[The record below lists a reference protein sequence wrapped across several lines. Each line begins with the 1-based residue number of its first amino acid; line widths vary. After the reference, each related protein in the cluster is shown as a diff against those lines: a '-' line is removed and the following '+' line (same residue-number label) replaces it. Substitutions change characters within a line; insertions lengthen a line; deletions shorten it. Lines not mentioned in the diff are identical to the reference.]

1 MKTNHNNDPLD
12 QQIDT
17 LLTSH
22 PVKPSDDFAARVL
35 AAAAETALAE
45 DSSGKRKRPLTLL
58 IKFALPL
65 AAAIAVT
72 ISLSL
77 RPVNTDSVAPT
88 GSTDSAQLST
98 AEVQEIFL
106 LEESLASL
114 AHVSAAEVG
123 NVDLLSILDALYL
136 EI

>member
-1 MKTNHNNDPLD
+1 MKTNHRKDPLD

-17 LLTSH
+17 LFASC
-22 PVKPSDDFAARVL
+22 PVKPSEDFSARVL
-35 AAAAETALAE
+35 DAAETAAAK
-45 DSSGKRKRPLTLL
+45 DSAGQDKRALGTL

-72 ISLSL
+72 ISLW
-77 RPVNTDSVAPT
+77 PVHTDSVAT
-88 GSTDSAQLST
+88 AESIESTTLST

-114 AHVSAAEVG
+114 TDISATEFG
-123 NVDLLSILDALYL
+123 STDLLSTLDALYL

>member
-1 MKTNHNNDPLD
+1 MKTNHNCDPLD

-17 LLTSH
+17 LLASC

-35 AAAAETALAE
+35 AAAETAVSE
-45 DSSGKRKRPLTLL
+45 DSSGKRKRPLALL

-72 ISLSL
+72 ISLL
-77 RPVNTDSVAPT
+77 PINTDSDAPIR
-88 GSTDSAQLST
+88 STESATLST

-106 LEESLASL
+106 LEESLDSL

-123 NVDLLSILDALYL
+123 SVDLLNILDALYL

>member
-1 MKTNHNNDPLD
+1 MKTNHNSDPLD

-17 LLTSH
+17 LLASR

-35 AAAAETALAE
+35 AAAETAVSE
-45 DSSGKRKRPLTLL
+45 DSSGKRKRPLGML
-58 IKFALPL
+58 IKFALPF

-72 ISLSL
+72 ISLL
-77 RPVNTDSVAPT
+77 PVNTDSVAPT
-88 GSTDSAQLST
+88 GSIESDTLST

-114 AHVSAAEVG
+114 AYVSAAEVG

>member
-1 MKTNHNNDPLD
+1 MKNNHNSDPLD

-17 LLTSH
+17 LLTSR
-22 PVKPSDDFAARVL
+22 PMKPSEDFAARVL
-35 AAAAETALAE
+35 AAAETAIAE
-45 DSSGKRKRPLTLL
+45 DSKSKAKRPLSML

-72 ISLSL
+72 ISLW
-77 RPVNTDSVAPT
+77 PVHTVSVAT
-88 GSTDSAQLST
+88 AESIESTTLST

-106 LEESLASL
+106 LEKSLASL
-114 AHVSAAEVG
+114 TDISATEFG
-123 NVDLLSILDALYL
+123 STDLLSTLDALYL

>member
-1 MKTNHNNDPLD
+1 MKTNHNSDTLD

-17 LLTSH
+17 LLASC

-35 AAAAETALAE
+35 AAAETAVSE
-45 DSSGKRKRPLTLL
+45 DSSGKRKRPLALL

-72 ISLSL
+72 ISLL
-77 RPVNTDSVAPT
+77 PINTDSDAPIR
-88 GSTDSAQLST
+88 STESATLST

-106 LEESLASL
+106 LEESLDSL

-123 NVDLLSILDALYL
+123 SVDLLSILDALYL

>member
-1 MKTNHNNDPLD
+1 MKTDHNSDPLD

-17 LLTSH
+17 LLANR
-22 PVKPSDDFAARVL
+22 PVKPSDGFAARVL
-35 AAAAETALAE
+35 AAAETALAE
-45 DSSGKRKRPLTLL
+45 DSSGKRKRPHALL

-65 AAAIAVT
+65 AAVIAVT
-72 ISLSL
+72 ISHL
-77 RPVNTDSVAPT
+77 PVNTDSVAPT
-88 GSTDSAQLST
+88 GSTESATLST

-114 AHVSAAEVG
+114 TNVSATEVG
-123 NVDLLSILDALYL
+123 SFDLLSILDALYL

>member
-1 MKTNHNNDPLD
+1 MKTNDNSDPLD

-17 LLTSH
+17 LIASR
-22 PVKPSDDFAARVL
+22 PVKPSDDFTARVL
-35 AAAAETALAE
+35 AAAETAASEDPARKTSRSLA
-45 DSSGKRKRPLTLL
+45 TL

-72 ISLSL
+72 ISLW
-77 RPVNTDSVAPT
+77 PVHTDSVAT
-88 GSTDSAQLST
+88 AESIESTTLSA

-114 AHVSAAEVG
+114 ADISATEFG
-123 NVDLLSILDALYL
+123 STDLLATLDALYL

>member
-1 MKTNHNNDPLD
+1 MKTNHNSDPLD

-17 LLTSH
+17 LLASR

-35 AAAAETALAE
+35 AAAETAVSE
-45 DSSGKRKRPLTLL
+45 DSSGKRKRPLGML
-58 IKFALPL
+58 IKFALPF

-72 ISLSL
+72 ISLL
-77 RPVNTDSVAPT
+77 PVHTDSVAPT
-88 GSTDSAQLST
+88 GSTESATLST
-98 AEVQEIFL
+98 AEMQEIFL

-114 AHVSAAEVG
+114 AHVSATEVSSF
-123 NVDLLSILDALYL
+123 DLLSILDALYL

>member
-1 MKTNHNNDPLD
+1 MKTNHNSDPLD

-17 LLTSH
+17 LLASR

-35 AAAAETALAE
+35 AAAETAVSE
-45 DSSGKRKRPLTLL
+45 DSSGKSKRPLALL

-72 ISLSL
+72 ISLL
-77 RPVNTDSVAPT
+77 PVNTDSVAPT

-114 AHVSAAEVG
+114 AHVSATEVD
-123 NVDLLSILDALYL
+123 NFDLLSILDTLYL

>member
-1 MKTNHNNDPLD
+1 MKTNHNRDPLD

-17 LLTSH
+17 LLASR
-22 PVKPSDDFAARVL
+22 PVKPSDGFAGRVL
-35 AAAAETALAE
+35 AAAETALAE
-45 DSSGKRKRPLTLL
+45 DSSGKRKRPLALL

-72 ISLSL
+72 ISLL
-77 RPVNTDSVAPT
+77 PVNTDSVAPT
-88 GSTDSAQLST
+88 GSTESATLST

-106 LEESLASL
+106 LEESLSSL
-114 AHVSAAEVG
+114 AHVSATEVG
-123 NVDLLSILDALYL
+123 SFDLLSILDALYL

>member
-1 MKTNHNNDPLD
+1 MKTNHNCDPLD

-17 LLTSH
+17 LLASR
-22 PVKPSDDFAARVL
+22 PLKPSDDFAARVL
-35 AAAAETALAE
+35 AAAETAVSE
-45 DSSGKRKRPLTLL
+45 DSSGKRKRPLALL

-65 AAAIAVT
+65 AAAVAVT
-72 ISLSL
+72 ISLL
-77 RPVNTDSVAPT
+77 PVNTDSVAPT
-88 GSTDSAQLST
+88 ESTDRTTLST

-114 AHVSAAEVG
+114 AHVSATEVESF
-123 NVDLLSILDALYL
+123 DLLCILDALYL

>member
-1 MKTNHNNDPLD
+1 MKTNHNSDPLD

-17 LLTSH
+17 LLASR

-35 AAAAETALAE
+35 AAAETAVSE
-45 DSSGKRKRPLTLL
+45 DSSGKRKRPLALL

-72 ISLSL
+72 ISLL
-77 RPVNTDSVAPT
+77 PVKTDSVAPAGPT
-88 GSTDSAQLST
+88 ESATLST
-98 AEVQEIFL
+98 AELQEIFL

-123 NVDLLSILDALYL
+123 SVDLLSILDALYL

>member
-1 MKTNHNNDPLD
+1 MKTNHNSDPLD

-17 LLTSH
+17 LLASR
-22 PVKPSDDFAARVL
+22 PVKPSDGFATRVL
-35 AAAAETALAE
+35 AAAETALAE
-45 DSSGKRKRPLTLL
+45 DSSGKRKRPLALL

-72 ISLSL
+72 ISLL
-77 RPVNTDSVAPT
+77 PVNTDSVAPT
-88 GSTDSAQLST
+88 GSIESDTLST

-123 NVDLLSILDALYL
+123 NVDLLSIIDALYL

>member
-1 MKTNHNNDPLD
+1 MKTNHRKDPLD

-17 LLTSH
+17 LFASR
-22 PVKPSDDFAARVL
+22 PVKPSEDFSARVL
-35 AAAAETALAE
+35 DAVETAAAE
-45 DSSGKRKRPLTLL
+45 DSAGQDKRVLGTL

-72 ISLSL
+72 ISLL
-77 RPVNTDSVAPT
+77 PVKTDSVAPT
-88 GSTDSAQLST
+88 GSTESATISFD
-98 AEVQEIFL
+98 EVQEIFL

-114 AHVSAAEVG
+114 ADISATEFG
-123 NVDLLSILDALYL
+123 STDLLSTLDALYL

>member
-1 MKTNHNNDPLD
+1 MRTNHNCDPLD

-17 LLTSH
+17 LLASR
-22 PVKPSDDFAARVL
+22 PLKPSDDFAARVL
-35 AAAAETALAE
+35 AAAETAASE
-45 DSSGKRKRPLTLL
+45 DSSGKRKRPLALL

-65 AAAIAVT
+65 AAAVAVT
-72 ISLSL
+72 ISLL
-77 RPVNTDSVAPT
+77 PVNTDSVAPT
-88 GSTDSAQLST
+88 GSTDRTTLST

-114 AHVSAAEVG
+114 AHVSATEVG
-123 NVDLLSILDALYL
+123 SFDLFCILDALYL

>member
-1 MKTNHNNDPLD
+1 MKTNHNSDPLD

-17 LLTSH
+17 LLASR
-22 PVKPSDDFAARVL
+22 PVKPSDGFAARVL
-35 AAAAETALAE
+35 SAAAETAVSE
-45 DSSGKRKRPLTLL
+45 DSSGKRKRPLGML

-72 ISLSL
+72 ISLL
-77 RPVNTDSVAPT
+77 PVNTDSVAPT
-88 GSTDSAQLST
+88 GSTERATISID
-98 AEVQEIFL
+98 EVQEIFL

-123 NVDLLSILDALYL
+123 SVDLLSFLDALYL

>member
-1 MKTNHNNDPLD
+1 MKTNHNSDPLD

-17 LLTSH
+17 LLASR
-22 PVKPSDDFAARVL
+22 PAKPSEDFAARVL
-35 AAAAETALAE
+35 AAAERATAE
-45 DSSGKRKRPLTLL
+45 DSARQERRPLGTL

-72 ISLSL
+72 VSLSFW
-77 RPVNTDSVAPT
+77 PVHTDSVDLPESIE
-88 GSTDSAQLST
+88 STTLST

-114 AHVSAAEVG
+114 ADISATEFG
-123 NVDLLSILDALYL
+123 STDLLATLDALYL

>member
-1 MKTNHNNDPLD
+1 MKTNHNSDPLD

-17 LLTSH
+17 LLASR

-35 AAAAETALAE
+35 AAAETAVSE
-45 DSSGKRKRPLTLL
+45 DSSGKRKRPLGML
-58 IKFALPL
+58 IKFALPF

-72 ISLSL
+72 ISLL
-77 RPVNTDSVAPT
+77 PVNTDSVAPIR
-88 GSTDSAQLST
+88 STESATLST

>member
-1 MKTNHNNDPLD
+1 MKTNHNSDPLD

-17 LLTSH
+17 LLASR
-22 PVKPSDDFAARVL
+22 PVKPSEDFADRVL
-35 AAAAETALAE
+35 AAAETAIAE
-45 DSSGKRKRPLTLL
+45 DSARKAKRPIGTL

-65 AAAIAVT
+65 AAAIAVMFNFLPALT
-72 ISLSL
+72 
-77 RPVNTDSVAPT
+77 VAPAA
-88 GSTDSAQLST
+88 SAESAVLST

-114 AHVSAAEVG
+114 ADISATEFG
-123 NVDLLSILDALYL
+123 STDLLSTLDALYL

>member
-1 MKTNHNNDPLD
+1 MKTNHNSDPLD

-17 LLTSH
+17 LLASR

-45 DSSGKRKRPLTLL
+45 DSSGKRKRPLGML
-58 IKFALPL
+58 IKFALPF

-72 ISLSL
+72 ISLL
-77 RPVNTDSVAPT
+77 PVNTDSVAPT
-88 GSTDSAQLST
+88 GSTESDTLST

-123 NVDLLSILDALYL
+123 SVDLLSFLDALYL

>member
-1 MKTNHNNDPLD
+1 MKTNHNKDPLD

-17 LLTSH
+17 LLASR

-35 AAAAETALAE
+35 AAAETAVSE
-45 DSSGKRKRPLTLL
+45 DSSGKGKRPLGML
-58 IKFALPL
+58 IKFALPF

-72 ISLSL
+72 ISLL
-77 RPVNTDSVAPT
+77 PVNTDSVAPT
-88 GSTDSAQLST
+88 GSTESDTLST

-123 NVDLLSILDALYL
+123 NVDLLSVLDALYL

>member
-1 MKTNHNNDPLD
+1 MKTNHNSDPLD

-17 LLTSH
+17 LFASR
-22 PVKPSDDFAARVL
+22 PVKPSEDFAARVI
-35 AAAAETALAE
+35 AAAETAAAKN
-45 DSSGKRKRPLTLL
+45 SAGNAKRPLGTL

-77 RPVNTDSVAPT
+77 LPVHTDSVAPAESIE
-88 GSTDSAQLST
+88 STTLST

-114 AHVSAAEVG
+114 ADISATEFG
-123 NVDLLSILDALYL
+123 STDLLSTLDALYL

>member
-1 MKTNHNNDPLD
+1 MKTNHNRDPLD

-17 LLTSH
+17 LLASR

-35 AAAAETALAE
+35 AAAETALAE
-45 DSSGKRKRPLTLL
+45 DSSGKTKRPLGML
-58 IKFALPL
+58 IKFALPF

-88 GSTDSAQLST
+88 GSTESDTLST

-123 NVDLLSILDALYL
+123 SVDLLSFLDALYL

>member
-1 MKTNHNNDPLD
+1 MKTNHNRDLLD

-17 LLTSH
+17 LLASR

-35 AAAAETALAE
+35 AAAETAVSE
-45 DSSGKRKRPLTLL
+45 DSSGKGKRPLGML
-58 IKFALPL
+58 IKFALPF
-65 AAAIAVT
+65 AAAISVT
-72 ISLSL
+72 ISLL
-77 RPVNTDSVAPT
+77 PVNTDSVAPT
-88 GSTDSAQLST
+88 GSTESDTLST